1 MRGMLL
7 TLIDEAQL
15 LGTYDVHEDT
25 FDCTPLSHGRRI
37 DESGGLVDR
46 KGDVWPGGYA
56 KEHEAPNCCSI
67 RYVRANGFAH
77 ARLFPCSVP
86 FASLL

>member
-25 FDCTPLSHGRRI
+25 FDCTPMSHGRCI

-46 KGDVWPGGYA
+46 K
-56 KEHEAPNCCSI
+56 
-67 RYVRANGFAH
+67 
-77 ARLFPCSVP
+77 
-86 FASLL
+86 